1 LARSLSPT
9 NQTGNIPMIDAKPQL
24 LVVDDERDTC
34 ANLADIFSDLGYE
47 VDVAYDGAS
56 ALELVKEKT
65 YDVALLDLKMP
76 GMDGLELFQRIKE
89 ISHGTV
95 AIVVTAYATS
105 ETARKILDA
114 GAWRIMPKPV
124 DFPALLH
131 QVNEALDQPLVLVV
145 DDDHDLCH
153 TLWDLFRDRGLR
165 VHIAHDVDAAN
176 ERLRTQGFN
185 VVLIDFKLPQGSGV
199 DVLRSVQQQ
208 NPQARTILITG
219 YRNEA
224 ELAVKQALDQGA
236 DAVCYKPFDVPELLE
251 LTSRLAQKDVQ
262 A

>member
-1 LARSLSPT
+1 MSE
-9 NQTGNIPMIDAKPQL
+9 AKPQL
-24 LVVDDERDTC
+24 LVVDDEQDTC
-34 ANLADIFSDLGYE
+34 ANLADIFTDLGYQ
-47 VDVAYDGAS
+47 VDVAYDGFS
-56 ALELVKEKT
+56 ALERVKQKT
-65 YDVALLDLKMP
+65 YDIALLDLKMP
-76 GMDGLELFQRIKE
+76 GMDGLELFKRIKE

-114 GAWRIMPKPV
+114 GASRIMPKPV
-124 DFPALLH
+124 DFAALLL

-153 TLWDLFRDRGLR
+153 TLWDLFREHGLR
-165 VHIAHDVDAAN
+165 AHIAHDVEVAN
-176 ERLRTQGFN
+176 ERLRTHGFN
-185 VVLIDFKLPQGSGV
+185 VVLIDYRLPKGTGV
-199 DVLRSVQQQ
+199 DVLRSVREH

-219 YRNEA
+219 HRNEA

-236 DAVCYKPFDVPELLE
+236 DAVCYKPFNVPELLE
-251 LTSRLAQKDVQ
+251 LTSRLAHKDVQ

>member
-1 LARSLSPT
+1 MSE
-9 NQTGNIPMIDAKPQL
+9 AKPQL
-24 LVVDDERDTC
+24 LVVDDEQDTC
-34 ANLADIFSDLGYE
+34 ANLADIFTDLGYE
-47 VDVAYDGAS
+47 VDVAYDGFS
-56 ALELVKEKT
+56 ALERVKQKT
-65 YDVALLDLKMP
+65 YDIALLDLKMP
-76 GMDGLELFQRIKE
+76 GMDGLELFKRIKE

-124 DFPALLH
+124 DFSALLL

-153 TLWDLFRDRGLR
+153 TLGDLFREHGLR
-165 VHIAHDVDAAN
+165 VHIAHDVEGAN
-176 ERLRTQGFN
+176 VRFRTNNFN
-185 VVLIDFKLPQGSGV
+185 VVLIDFRLPKGNGV
-199 DVLRSVQQQ
+199 DVLRSVREQ
-208 NPQARTILITG
+208 NPQTRTILITG

-251 LTSRLAQKDVQ
+251 LTGRLAQKDAQ